1 MASNSGV
8 ICLVVAWLLGS
19 VLEVMASIL
28 PEWGVC
34 YQRIEWH
41 IMFSIAIFFPK
52 VRIKLS
58 FFYSRFLRI
67 ERFRN
72 FEKNFFS
79 YIKHLQH
86 PTSVMRKNPCGSRSG
101 TQIND
106 RIMIRS
112 PRLWSGGKC
121 LWSGTKING
130 FRMTE
135 VGHMKIFFNQSFEIF
150 QVAKICSK
158 KNHIFIL
165 RFGKR

>member
-41 IMFSIAIFFPK
+41 IMFSMAIFFPK

-58 FFYSRFLRI
+58 FFTADFCELNDLETLKKFFFVHKTPATSYLSHA
-67 ERFRN
+67 
-72 FEKNFFS
+72 EKS
-79 YIKHLQH
+79 
-86 PTSVMRKNPCGSRSG
+86 MRKSIRDSNKWP
-101 TQIND
+101 D
-106 RIMIRS
+106 HDPKPLIMIRS
-112 PRLWSGGKC
+112 QMSLIRNKNKRFPHDWGRTYENL
-121 LWSGTKING
+121 
-130 FRMTE
+130 
-135 VGHMKIFFNQSFEIF
+135 FNQSFEIF

-158 KNHIFIL
+158 KIHIFIL